1 MLAAKLHGSLTLQT
15 LEKKITINC
24 GGRIISLQE
33 PLVMGIINA
42 TPDSFWEGS
51 RLEQPE
57 DILRKA
63 EKMLSEGAVFVDV
76 GGYSTRPGATE
87 VSTEEELKRVIP
99 AIELIARN
107 LPELIISIDT
117 FRSKVA
123 KEACNAGAGIVND
136 ISAGDDDSDMIET
149 VGALQV
155 PYIAMHKKGVPATMQ
170 HNPMYEDVV
179 KEVMDYFSIRL
190 NKYKSA
196 GIKDVIIDPGFGFGK
211 TIDHNY
217 TLLNSLSDFSI
228 FRLPLLVGLSR
239 KKMIRHIT
247 GTNEE
252 DALNGT
258 TVLNTLAIQKGASIL
273 RVHDVKEAVE
283 IVKLVKAVKR

>member
-1 MLAAKLHGSLTLQT
+1 MLSAKLHGSLTLQT

-76 GGYSTRPGATE
+76 GGYSARPGASE
-87 VSTEEELKRVIP
+87 VTTEEELKRVIP

-107 LPELIISIDT
+107 LPELIISVDT

-123 KEACNAGAGIVND
+123 REACNAGAGIVND
-136 ISAGDDDSDMIET
+136 ISAGDDDPEMIET

-155 PYIAMHKKGVPATMQ
+155 PYIAMHKKGMPATMQ
-170 HNPMYEDVV
+170 QNPIYDDVV

-196 GIKDVIIDPGFGFGK
+196 GIKDVIVDPGFGFGK
-211 TIDHNY
+211 TVSHNY
-217 TLLNSLSDFSI
+217 TLLNALSDFSI

-239 KKMIRHIT
+239 KTMIRHIT

-258 TVLNTLAIQKGASIL
+258 TVLNTIAIQKGASIL

-283 IVKLVKAVKR
+283 IVKLVKAVRR